1 MSALQC
7 YSPVEIES
15 YLQRDLWPR
24 HCLLLPVTVLNSIN
38 GQINKICP
46 VAVADTVLIY
56 LTNTSNHLPV
66 PSSDIRN
73 WSEARSSCCRK
84 ENGESGSAALLP
96 RFYAIVPRRSIPFV
110 WLGCRVLFGLCYAM
124 NCINFIRGI
133 KLSQFSKPTS
143 ELLR

>member
-73 WSEARSSCCRK
+73 WSE
-84 ENGESGSAALLP
+84 ENGERLRCSASQLLCHSSSPIYPIRLARMSGP
-96 RFYAIVPRRSIPFV
+96 V
-110 WLGCRVLFGLCYAM
+110 WFMLCY
-124 NCINFIRGI
+124 
-133 KLSQFSKPTS
+133 KLYQF
-143 ELLR
+143 